1 MHEPFSSAVEQLSA
15 VTELTHQPTR
25 SRISTL
31 KLLSLCAALLI
42 PNAYSLS
49 ALAQTEGVAAPQYSI
64 ESAAALSNLLL
75 DVVRAGDRLIAV
87 GDRGHILYSD
97 DEGQQWLQARVPTQQ
112 LLTAV
117 HFVDDRHGWA
127 VGHDALILATRDGGA
142 TWTRQ
147 YDDLEEESP
156 LLDIWFKDVNHGYA
170 VGAYGMLL
178 ETRDGGADWQRID
191 EAIDNEDAFHLNAIG
206 AVADSGIFIVGEM
219 GMMFRSADWGE
230 SWESLDSPYQ
240 GSLFGLLATAEP
252 DHLLVYGLRGH
263 IFKSTDFGESWNEI
277 AVHTENG
284 LLQYGLSGGA
294 LLNNGDILIVG
305 HSGTL
310 LRSSDGGDSF
320 SVSNRADRTSLA
332 AVVDGKAGG
341 LILVGQNGIHQ
352 TDASGN
358 DVLNQ

>member
-1 MHEPFSSAVEQLSA
+1 MRESLSLA
-15 VTELTHQPTR
+15 AGSKTTVTGTAYTSRTR
-25 SRISTL
+25 CRPML
-31 KLLSLCAALLI
+31 KAISLCAVLLLPSLYAL
-42 PNAYSLS
+42 PSC
-49 ALAQTEGVAAPQYSI
+49 AQVERVAAPAYSI
-64 ESAAALSNLLL
+64 ESAAAVTSLLL

-97 DEGQQWLQARVPTQQ
+97 DNGKQWLQARVPTQQ

-117 HFVDDRHGWA
+117 YFVDDRHGWA

-147 YDDLEEESP
+147 YDDLEAESP
-156 LLDIWFKDVNHGYA
+156 LLDVWFKDVNHGYA

-178 ETRDGGADWQRID
+178 ETRDGGQDWQRID
-191 EAIDNEDAFHLNAIG
+191 EALDNEDAFHLNAIG

-219 GMMFRSADWGE
+219 GMMFRSADWGQ
-230 SWESLDSPYQ
+230 SWKRLDSPYQ

-252 DHLLVYGLRGH
+252 EQLLVYGLRGH
-263 IFKSTDFGESWNEI
+263 IFKSTDSGESWDAV
-277 AVHTENG
+277 AVHTGNG
-284 LLQYGLSGGA
+284 LLQYGLSGGS
-294 LLNNGDILIVG
+294 LLSNGDILIVG

-310 LRSSDGGDSF
+310 LRSSDGGESF
-320 SVSNRADRTSLA
+320 SVSNRADRISLA

-352 TDASGN
+352 TDANGN
-358 DVLNQ
+358 DLLNK